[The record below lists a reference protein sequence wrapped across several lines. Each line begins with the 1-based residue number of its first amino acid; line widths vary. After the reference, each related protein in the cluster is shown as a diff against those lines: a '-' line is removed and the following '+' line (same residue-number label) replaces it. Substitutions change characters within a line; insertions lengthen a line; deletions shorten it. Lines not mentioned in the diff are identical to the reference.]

1 MCAGSASIAKQI
13 VMNVIS
19 MPAANVPSMRER
31 VSVPE
36 W

>member
-19 MPAANVPSMRER
+19 IPATNVPSMRER